1 VVILK
6 VPGVVGFFAQLD
18 SFEDARANLKG
29 VIECNIRLALQLG
42 LEIQCLERVEIDIS
56 REKWIN
62 ARSDMWRNSKNKNYC
77 SSL

>member
-1 VVILK
+1 M
-6 VPGVVGFFAQLD
+6 D
-18 SFEDARANLKG
+18 
-29 VIECNIRLALQLG
+29 LALQLG